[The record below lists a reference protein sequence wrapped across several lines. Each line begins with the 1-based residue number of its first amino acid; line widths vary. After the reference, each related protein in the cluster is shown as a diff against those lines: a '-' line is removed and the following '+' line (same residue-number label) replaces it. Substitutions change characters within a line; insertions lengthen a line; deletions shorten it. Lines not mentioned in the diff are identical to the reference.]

1 MKIVVVMGGNT
12 SEREV
17 SLRSGAGVAR
27 ALERLGHDVAL
38 LDTGTGA
45 YLRDADQAMALGSGA
60 AAAARTASG
69 GSTSS
74 ASGAAGN
81 LPAPSVREG
90 VDAYVRSIPRSADLV
105 FVALHGGEGENGT
118 LQALLDLAGIPYT
131 GSGVLASAI
140 AMDKAMSKRIFRTWD
155 IPTPEW
161 VELWAPEDPLAP
173 WNPVLD
179 KAEFERLGGYPL
191 IVKPNEEGSSVGIS
205 VVERSSDL
213 RPALE
218 EARRYGRLVLVES
231 FIEGRE
237 LTVGVIDERTFPVVE
252 VIPEGGWYDYQ
263 HKYTSGASR
272 YIVPAEI
279 PPAARDRLFELSR
292 LACSAL
298 RCRGVA
304 RVDFRM
310 GGDGIPYCLEVNTV
324 PGLTELSLVPKAA
337 AAAGLSYEEL
347 IRSIVESAP
356 LRAAR

>member
-45 YLRDADQAMALGSGA
+45 FLKDPDQALALGSGA
-60 AAAARTASG
+60 AAAARTATGGASG
-69 GSTSS
+69 G
-74 ASGAAGN
+74 ASGTAGGVPAARE
-81 LPAPSVREG
+81 REG
-90 VDAYVRSIPRSADLV
+90 VEAYVRSIPKTADLV

-131 GSGVLASAI
+131 GSGVLASAV
-140 AMDKAMSKRIFRTWD
+140 AMDKAMSKRIFQTWNV
-155 IPTPEW
+155 PTPAW
-161 VELWAPEDPLAP
+161 VELWAPEDPVAA
-173 WNPVLD
+173 WNPTIEPQDL
-179 KAEFERLGGYPL
+179 ARLGGYPL

-205 VVERSSDL
+205 VVKRPQDL
-213 RPALE
+213 RAALE
-218 EARRYGRLVLVES
+218 EARKYGRLVLVES
-231 FIEGRE
+231 YIDGRE
-237 LTVGVIDERTFPVVE
+237 LTVGVIDERTLPVVE

-272 YIVPAEI
+272 YEVPARI
-279 PPAARDRLFELSR
+279 PEDARDRLFELAR
-292 LACSAL
+292 LSCRAL

-310 GGDGIPYCLEVNTV
+310 GEDGIPYCLEVNTV

-347 IRSIVESAP
+347 IRSIVDATP
-356 LRAAR
+356 LKAAR